1 MMAKLHDAAFDSADW
16 VFEIKWDGYR
26 AVCELDGENT
36 RLYSRNGLSFEAKY
50 PDVYEALKKIKKK
63 AIIDGEIVALDEN
76 GKPNFQLLQQFNPST
91 THLVYYV
98 FDCLQINGK
107 SIEQKTLLAR
117 KEALQKILPANNDI
131 IRYCDHVKEKGIEFF
146 EVTGKH
152 GLEGMIAKKANSK
165 YYEGRRTDEW
175 LKIKQ
180 VQTEEAIICGYTVP
194 RGGRKYFGALVLGMY
209 NKGKL
214 TYIGHTGTGFNHKM
228 LKEVYELMQQ
238 YKSDDSPFDVKIP
251 VNGKVTWLRPEL
263 VCNLKFTEITSDGIR
278 RHPVF
283 MGLRIDKESEEV
295 NTEQD
300 RKATKPSKSKEEIMD
315 KEQTIGGRKLKLS
328 NLDKIFWPDE
338 GFTKGDLIEYYDKI
352 YKYIGKY
359 LKDRPESL
367 RRTPNG
373 LKDEGFFQKDAGD
386 QAPEWVDTYKMFS
399 ESADKEINYIVCN
412 NKPTL
417 IYMANLGCIEINP
430 WNSKVQAPD
439 HPDYIVMDIDPSD
452 NNTFDQVVE
461 TAHVIHD
468 ILETAGCPSYCKT
481 SGATGLHVYVPLAA
495 KYTYEQ
501 AREFAHM
508 IAILA
513 QEQLPGFTSLE
524 RSLKKRGNDNI
535 YIDYLQNR
543 PGQTLSSVYSARP
556 KPGAPV
562 STPLDWK
569 EVKPGISPGD
579 YNIKNIFKRLEKKG
593 DLFAPVLKKG
603 VDIIK
608 AIKKLGG

>member
-76 GKPNFQLLQQFNPST
+76 GKPNFQLLQQFDPST

-107 SIEQKTLLAR
+107 SIEQKTLLER

-315 KEQTIGGRKLKLS
+315 KEQTIGGRKLMLS

>member
-399 ESADKEINYIVCN
+399 ESADKEIIYIVCN

-524 RSLKKRGNDNI
+524 RSLKKRGND
-535 YIDYLQNR
+535 YLQNR

>member
-76 GKPNFQLLQQFNPST
+76 GKPNFQLLQQFDPST

-107 SIEQKTLLAR
+107 SIEQKTLLER

-295 NTEQD
+295 NT
-300 RKATKPSKSKEEIMD
+300 
-315 KEQTIGGRKLKLS
+315 
-328 NLDKIFWPDE
+328 
-338 GFTKGDLIEYYDKI
+338 
-352 YKYIGKY
+352 
-359 LKDRPESL
+359 
-367 RRTPNG
+367 
-373 LKDEGFFQKDAGD
+373 
-386 QAPEWVDTYKMFS
+386 
-399 ESADKEINYIVCN
+399 
-412 NKPTL
+412 
-417 IYMANLGCIEINP
+417 
-430 WNSKVQAPD
+430 
-439 HPDYIVMDIDPSD
+439 
-452 NNTFDQVVE
+452 
-461 TAHVIHD
+461 
-468 ILETAGCPSYCKT
+468 
-481 SGATGLHVYVPLAA
+481 
-495 KYTYEQ
+495 
-501 AREFAHM
+501 
-508 IAILA
+508 
-513 QEQLPGFTSLE
+513 
-524 RSLKKRGNDNI
+524 
-535 YIDYLQNR
+535 
-543 PGQTLSSVYSARP
+543 
-556 KPGAPV
+556 
-562 STPLDWK
+562 
-569 EVKPGISPGD
+569 
-579 YNIKNIFKRLEKKG
+579 
-593 DLFAPVLKKG
+593 
-603 VDIIK
+603 
-608 AIKKLGG
+608 

>member
-165 YYEGRRTDEW
+165 YNEGRRTDEW
-175 LKIKQ
+175 LTIKQ